1 MDTRRGFVRTG
12 RAFIRAKYI
21 WAIAVIGALLA
32 TELNLAPARIIWAI
46 AVMAVLLASAYQSA
60 AVASIAKQDFAASD
74 AEKQAKFEIQTPLE
88 KAELLREL
96 NIAAS
101 QIFRSTELIQDK
113 DAGVITG
120 RYLAAEGSAT
130 RKGSGF
136 EARQTATFTIRVAG
150 GGGVLLELRADGYVP
165 SQNMLARGDLLFW
178 REESPGEL
186 FYLTATELQASW
198 KVFALELANKL
209 GGTLK

>member
-12 RAFIRAKYI
+12 RAFMRTKYI

-46 AVMAVLLASAYQSA
+46 AVMAVLLASAYQSV

-74 AEKQAKFEIQTPLE
+74 AEKQAKFVIETKLPKAKLF
-88 KAELLREL
+88 AELH
-96 NIAAS
+96 IAAA
-101 QIFRSTELIQDK
+101 QIFRDTVIQDK
-113 DAGVITG
+113 DAGVLTG

-136 EARQTATFTIRVAG
+136 QARQTATFTIRVTG
-150 GGGVLLELRADGYVP
+150 ESGVALELRADGYVP
-165 SQNMLARGDLLFW
+165 SQNMLSKGDLLFW